1 MIKLSIATALAV
13 SIALAGGDISPIEST
28 SVVTPPI
35 AVNDCHKSTTI
46 AGKLQGYYYT
56 WEGEDL
62 FKKESSQLATAAT
75 LDISHTFFD
84 GLSANF
90 TAVGY
95 TNVMN
100 KKAGYLEEHKDGAFF
115 NVANLTASFWDTT
128 LIAGRQLIDSPMFGS
143 FDWLLAPSAFEAYT
157 VINKSITN
165 LTLVGTYVTKIRPNN
180 TGDNFL
186 KLTNKEDGDQY
197 ALGANYATDAFNA
210 SLWYYNIDVA
220 DYTQVYGDVGYDFGT
235 VSVAG
240 QVASTNY
247 KTGLDSMA
255 YAAKISTKISNIN
268 LMAALSSVSDKS
280 AGLVERDNFY
290 TSSWNTFASSIAIE
304 NEDTLS
310 WKLGASAV
318 FSDLNT
324 EISYAGYGDDGSEF
338 DFIVGYDVTKN
349 VNFGAIF
356 TSTTQNV
363 SDAKAFNAL
372 EVIGTYTF

>member
-13 SIALAGGDISPIEST
+13 SIALAGGDIAPIEST

-186 KLTNKEDGDQY
+186 KLTN
-197 ALGANYATDAFNA
+197 
-210 SLWYYNIDVA
+210 
-220 DYTQVYGDVGYDFGT
+220 
-235 VSVAG
+235 
-240 QVASTNY
+240 
-247 KTGLDSMA
+247 
-255 YAAKISTKISNIN
+255 
-268 LMAALSSVSDKS
+268 
-280 AGLVERDNFY
+280 
-290 TSSWNTFASSIAIE
+290 
-304 NEDTLS
+304 
-310 WKLGASAV
+310 
-318 FSDLNT
+318 
-324 EISYAGYGDDGSEF
+324 
-338 DFIVGYDVTKN
+338 
-349 VNFGAIF
+349 
-356 TSTTQNV
+356 
-363 SDAKAFNAL
+363 
-372 EVIGTYTF
+372 

>member
-13 SIALAGGDISPIEST
+13 SIALAGGDIAPIEST

-35 AVNDCHKSTTI
+35 AANDCHKSTTI

-75 LDISHTFFD
+75 LDVSHTFFD

-220 DYTQVYGDVGYDFGT
+220 DYTQVYGDVGYDFGI

-363 SDAKAFNAL
+363 SDAKASNAL

>member
-13 SIALAGGDISPIEST
+13 SIALAGGDIAPIEST

-338 DFIVGYDVTKN
+338 DFIVGYDVTKS

-363 SDAKAFNAL
+363 SDAKASNAL